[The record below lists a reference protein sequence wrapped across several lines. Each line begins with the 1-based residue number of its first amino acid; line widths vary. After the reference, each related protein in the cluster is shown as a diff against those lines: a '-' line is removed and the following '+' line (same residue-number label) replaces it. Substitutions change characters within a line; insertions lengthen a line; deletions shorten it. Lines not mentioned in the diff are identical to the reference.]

1 MKNFLILFYSVALAG
16 ILCTLAITTVSAQQG
31 PDREQ
36 QRSKVIVKSGPK
48 PHYPKE
54 ARKRHIEA
62 TVVLRA
68 IFRASGEVTDIKF
81 DKIIPGDVPEDIVKA
96 FTDESIK
103 AARKIKFQPAMKGGR
118 PVSMYIQLEYAFFR
132 H

>member
-1 MKNFLILFYSVALAG
+1 MKNFLILLYSVALAG
-16 ILCTLAITTVSAQQG
+16 ILCTLAITTVSAQRG
-31 PDREQ
+31 PDGEQ
-36 QRSKVIVKSGPK
+36 RQSKVIVKSKPK
-48 PHYPKE
+48 PHYPKG

-103 AARKIKFQPAMKGGR
+103 AARKIKFQPATKGGR
-118 PVSMYIQLEYAFFR
+118 PVSMYIQLEYAFLR
-132 H
+132 D